1 MKYVVIKKCY
11 ANEFVMVEADSEQ
24 EAIAMAK
31 DGEGEHLGGYLEFG
45 GYRPTESWEV
55 EEVEELSIEPPTI
68 SELKQATTLQ
78 TLFDIVQNNENK
90 HET

>member
-11 ANEFVMVEADSEQ
+11 AHEFVMVEADSEDD
-24 EAIAMAK
+24 AIAKAK
-31 DGEGEHLGGYLEFG
+31 KGDGSNLSSYLEFG
-45 GYRPTESWEV
+45 GYRPTESWEVEEV

-78 TLFDIVQNNENK
+78 TLFDIVQNND
-90 HET
+90 